1 MARIVIIGSYPPSLV
16 KFRGEL
22 ISDIVGLGHEVYVC
36 APEPDTG
43 LKNKLVDMGVHYRTI
58 GFQRAGID
66 PAADVKV
73 LWELYRLFRK
83 LRPDAVLG
91 YTIKPVIYGSLAAR
105 LAGVNRIYSMIT
117 GLGYTFLGQGRKA
130 RLVGLIAKI
139 LYRISLSV
147 NSKVFFQ
154 NPDDLQ
160 LFQQRALVKPQ
171 QAVQIN
177 GSGVNLKYFSSSGG
191 ISTTPDFLLI
201 ARLLRDKGIYEFVEA
216 AKQLKEAYPDKN
228 LKFTMVGWLDEN
240 PAAIDPEDL
249 ERWAASGLISY
260 LGKLDDV
267 RSAINDSS
275 VYVLPSYREGT
286 PRTVLEAMS
295 MGRPIIT
302 TDAPGCRETV
312 IHGRNGFVV
321 PVKDSTALSQAM
333 ERFINEPSLIP
344 AMGAESRKLAEEKF
358 DVRKVNK
365 VIISTMKL
373 GNETIF

>member
-1 MARIVIIGSYPPSLV
+1 MARIVIVGSYPPSLV

-22 ISDIVGLGHEVYVC
+22 ISEIVGLGHEVYAC

-43 LKNKLVDMGVHYRTI
+43 LKKKLVEMGVHYRTI
-58 GFQRAGID
+58 GFQRAGIN
-66 PAADVKV
+66 PRADLKV
-73 LWELYRLFRK
+73 LWELYRLFRE

-130 RLVGLIAKI
+130 RLVGLVAKI

-160 LFQQRALVKPQ
+160 LFQLNTLVKPQ

-177 GSGVNLKYFSSSGG
+177 GSGVNLKCFSARDELP
-191 ISTTPDFLLI
+191 TKPAFLLI
-201 ARLLRDKGIYEFVEA
+201 ARLLRDKGIYEYVEA
-216 AKQLKEAYPDKN
+216 AKQLKEAYPDQK
-228 LKFTMVGWLDEN
+228 LKFTLAGWLDEN
-240 PAAIDPEDL
+240 PAAIDPEDI
-249 ERWAASGLISY
+249 ERWTASGLISY
-260 LGKLDDV
+260 LGQLDDV
-267 RSAINDSS
+267 RPAINDSS

-312 IHGRNGFVV
+312 IHGRNGFLV
-321 PVKDSTALSQAM
+321 PIKDSPALTKAM
-333 ERFINEPSLIP
+333 ERFIKKPSLIP

-358 DVRKVNK
+358 DVRKVNRI
-365 VIISTMKL
+365 IISTMKL